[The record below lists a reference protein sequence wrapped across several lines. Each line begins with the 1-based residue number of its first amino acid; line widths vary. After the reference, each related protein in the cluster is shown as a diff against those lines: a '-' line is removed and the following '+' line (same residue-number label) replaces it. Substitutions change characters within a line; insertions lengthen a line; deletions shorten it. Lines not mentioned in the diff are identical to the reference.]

1 MKPVPC
7 SDTHQTGTEMLQD
20 KDAEKANRVM
30 EGILNMVKLDIKLL
44 EQAYEQ
50 RGPNPIGYLC
60 LIYLEDDSLCT
71 QSKSELEGSQ
81 MEVHLAQPPCGPT
94 VALE

>member
-1 MKPVPC
+1 
-7 SDTHQTGTEMLQD
+7 MLQD

-50 RGPNPIGYLC
+50 R
-60 LIYLEDDSLCT
+60 
-71 QSKSELEGSQ
+71 
-81 MEVHLAQPPCGPT
+81 
-94 VALE
+94 